1 MEIVIAAN
9 PGTLNGQVLNDVR
22 QPIGGAYVT
31 LFASNPADRLY
42 RTDMYKVTGT
52 DNEGRFQLQ
61 GLRPGDYRVFAWENI
76 ENGTW
81 IDSTFLRLNE
91 ERGTT
96 IHIDEGQTQ
105 TATFP
110 IISLP

>member
-1 MEIVIAAN
+1 
-9 PGTLNGQVLNDVR
+9 
-22 QPIGGAYVT
+22 
-31 LFASNPADRLY
+31 
-42 RTDMYKVTGT
+42 MYKVTGT
-52 DNEGRFQLQ
+52 DNQGRFQLQ

-96 IHIDEGQTQ
+96 IHIDEGQVQ
-105 TATFP
+105 AATLP